1 MSRAVPW
8 IDWSE
13 WAAVREQIFSDDRY
27 LISKAIVRIATW
39 RSRGRVPIAV
49 QATAALFEIRLAE
62 SARSPTELRML
73 YSMAMVRMVNGVC
86 DASQKGKSAMSVMSI
101 ARRHGLPP
109 MLVDLRHAATHGDLP
124 SLSALQ
130 TAAGEAIDW
139 LLARYWT
146 RQDAAAVRG
155 SDKMH
160 GTAKRELLKFL
171 DGFRTAK
178 TAALKQQVERSGSLP
193 PPSPRTSKADKM
205 MAPLVQIAEDP
216 TILSCMLVDTILDDG
231 VIIPKLAVP
240 ADDGS
245 GGGAEEGNAGPLYA
259 PEQIDEVFERQL
271 CVWRPVLVLLA
282 QLRADFAENFLVS
295 SVQRLGSE
303 GCAWHDSASSSAAA
317 VQESGDVQLR
327 MGLLTRW
334 LLHLLEPGA
343 QPPAAPVQ
351 PRRVV
356 KTGIGALG
364 VPQLHAL
371 IKACLSCPNKWVR
384 QVLQRC
390 TGAPFLPAKSD
401 ILNPNR

>member
-1 MSRAVPW
+1 
-8 IDWSE
+8 
-13 WAAVREQIFSDDRY
+13 
-27 LISKAIVRIATW
+27 
-39 RSRGRVPIAV
+39 
-49 QATAALFEIRLAE
+49 
-62 SARSPTELRML
+62 ML

-205 MAPLVQIAEDP
+205 MAPLVQVSDWRAP
-216 TILSCMLVDTILDDG
+216 HF
-231 VIIPKLAVP
+231 VP
-240 ADDGS
+240 LPCRCLPNRCLPAQRC
-245 GGGAEEGNAGPLYA
+245 L
-259 PEQIDEVFERQL
+259 EVTTKM
-271 CVWRPVLVLLA
+271 
-282 QLRADFAENFLVS
+282 
-295 SVQRLGSE
+295 
-303 GCAWHDSASSSAAA
+303 HSSAEYCIEDTLIPSFESDPIHPRA
-317 VQESGDVQLR
+317 VFSG
-327 MGLLTRW
+327 T
-334 LLHLLEPGA
+334 
-343 QPPAAPVQ
+343 
-351 PRRVV
+351 V
-356 KTGIGALG
+356 K
-364 VPQLHAL
+364 
-371 IKACLSCPNKWVR
+371 
-384 QVLQRC
+384 
-390 TGAPFLPAKSD
+390 
-401 ILNPNR
+401 